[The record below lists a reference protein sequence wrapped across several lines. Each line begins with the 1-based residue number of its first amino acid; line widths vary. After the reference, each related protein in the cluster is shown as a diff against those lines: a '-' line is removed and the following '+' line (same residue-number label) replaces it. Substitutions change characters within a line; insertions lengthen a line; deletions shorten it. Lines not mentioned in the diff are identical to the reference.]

1 MKIPPTNTEPRPA
14 PDVNKPTTKRNTS
27 GSEAVVDEP
36 GEANAAGRDFAS
48 VLEDVARPRE
58 RGQQEGDGEGER
70 FDSQTRERPEG
81 ETEASRRE
89 ERHGSDDEGG
99 EQRGGSFDQRGGGVR
114 EVSTSQDAASARSI
128 LHIADLERIISA
140 VRTQRLAGGVREVTL
155 ELRRSVLDG
164 LRVKLSL
171 DGAGRVAA
179 EFIASSERVR
189 AQLDARSPELAE
201 ILRSRG
207 VNLASMRTS
216 MDANTSGQDSQGSAQ
231 SYLAQSG
238 ASSVSGLTS
247 GAAPAD
253 DIDSVDAGAESDSTT
268 YRA

>member
-14 PDVNKPTTKRNTS
+14 LDVNKPTTKRNTS

-36 GEANAAGRDFAS
+36 GEANVSGRDFAS
-48 VLEDVARPRE
+48 VLEEVARPRE

-70 FDSQTRERPEG
+70 FDSQTRERAEG
-81 ETEASRRE
+81 ETETNRRE
-89 ERHGSDDEGG
+89 ERHGDDEGG

-231 SYLAQSG
+231 SYPPQSG
-238 ASSVSGLTS
+238 ASSVHGLTS

-253 DIDSVDAGAESDSTT
+253 DIDSGDAGTESDSTT